1 MIHTTVIL
9 AMSADGKIT
18 DTALT
23 AARFG
28 SANDKSHLEQQVAN
42 SDAVLFGN
50 GTLRAYGTTMRVISP
65 DLLEQRK
72 LQGKPPQPV
81 QIVCSR
87 SREFDPNWRFFQ
99 QPVPRWLLTGNDCR
113 ETAIPLG
120 SSPLGG
126 GRGGLTW
133 GGGSGGLTWGGGSG
147 GLTWGGG
154 SGGLTWGGGSGGLT
168 WGGGSGG
175 LTWGGGSGGLTWG
188 GGSGG
193 LTWGGGSGGL
203 TWGGGSGGLT
213 WGGGSGG
220 LTWGG
225 GSGGLTWGGGSGG
238 LTFDIGATS
247 LFDRTLIAN
256 TIDGEIDWIEAFQ
269 QLEALG
275 IKRLAILGGG
285 KLVASVLA
293 VGLIDEL
300 WLTVCPLILGGADAP
315 TPVEGKG
322 FLADLAPKL
331 ELLAVKQVGSEVFL
345 HYRCDRTLEGGHG
358 GTAPTF

>member
-1 MIHTTVIL
+1 MPHTTVIL

-28 SANDKSHLEQQVAN
+28 SANDKSHLEQQVAA

-50 GTLRAYGTTMRVISP
+50 GTLRAYGSTLRVTSP
-65 DLLEQRK
+65 DSIAQRK

-87 SREFDPNWRFFQ
+87 SRQFDPNWRFFQ
-99 QPVPRWLLTGNDCR
+99 QPIPRWLLTGNDTDVSNRQDARSTIDEFSCGTGILPVHKR
-113 ETAIPLG
+113 LIEN
-120 SSPLGG
+120 
-126 GRGGLTW
+126 
-133 GGGSGGLTWGGGSG
+133 
-147 GLTWGGG
+147 
-154 SGGLTWGGGSGGLT
+154 
-168 WGGGSGG
+168 
-175 LTWGGGSGGLTWG
+175 
-188 GGSGG
+188 
-193 LTWGGGSGGL
+193 
-203 TWGGGSGGLT
+203 
-213 WGGGSGG
+213 
-220 LTWGG
+220 
-225 GSGGLTWGGGSGG
+225 
-238 LTFDIGATS
+238 GATS
-247 LFDRTLIAN
+247 QFDRTLTTKTIA
-256 TIDGEIDWIEAFQ
+256 GEIDWIDAFQ
-269 QLEALG
+269 QLETLG

-331 ELLAVKQVGSEVFL
+331 ELLAVKQVGGEVFL
-345 HYRCDRTLEGGHG
+345 HYQCDRSLESGHAPS
-358 GTAPTF
+358 TAPTF